1 MLDAIT
7 RPHQLAPHSVEAE
20 EAALGSVLINPDTY
34 HDLKVFL
41 HAADFFIVRNGWV
54 WEAIDAIAER
64 GEGIDNLT
72 VCAELHSQGRLEQ
85 VGGAAYIAY
94 LINNTPTHIHAET
107 YGRIV
112 ERAAIRR
119 RLLAAASEIAQA
131 ALEEDAEI
139 DQVINHAENAL
150 YGVTTRRDD
159 QALQPIHSAASK
171 HYDVTEYRMEH
182 RGEPIGIPTGF
193 RKLDE
198 LTGGLEPG
206 KLYTIAARPGV
217 GKSALLLNIATN
229 AAKRYQRR
237 VVLFSL
243 EMKAE
248 EIMGRLVASE
258 TGIDAQR
265 VKAGAL
271 DERQWSTYTRKV
283 NEIANWRIYIDDTSA
298 LTIAQMR
305 SKVARLMH
313 GGGIDLVVMDYIQRM
328 YGRDERDVRRNE
340 NREREIAFVAQ
351 NLKNIA
357 MDYNV
362 PVLSA
367 AQINREVEKRNDK
380 RPMLA
385 DLRESGA
392 IEQESDFVAFI
403 YRPADDDKNAEL
415 VIRKHRGGPLDS
427 VPLYYRD
434 SILQFTDRS

>member
-1 MLDAIT
+1 MVDAIS
-7 RPHQLAPHSVEAE
+7 RPNTLAPHSVEAE

-41 HAADFFIVRNGWV
+41 HTADFFIVRNGWV

-85 VGGAAYIAY
+85 VGGSAYIAY

-119 RLLAAASEIAQA
+119 RLLAAASAIAQS

-150 YGVTTRRDD
+150 YSVTTRRDD
-159 QALQPIHSAASK
+159 QSLQPIHSAASA
-171 HYDVTEYRMEH
+171 HYDHTEYRMEH

-193 RKLDE
+193 TKLDE

-206 KLYTIAARPGV
+206 KLYTIAARPGI

-229 AAKRYQRR
+229 AAKDKRR

-243 EMKAE
+243 EMKAD

-265 VKAGAL
+265 IKAGAL
-271 DERQWSTYTRKV
+271 DERQWSTYARKV

-313 GGGIDLVVMDYIQRM
+313 GGGVDLVIMDYMQRM
-328 YGRDERDVRRNE
+328 YGRDERDVRKNE

-357 MDYNV
+357 MDFNV

-403 YRPADDDKNAEL
+403 YRPEDDNKNAEL
-415 VIRKHRGGPLDS
+415 VIRKHRGGPLDT
-427 VPLYYRD
+427 VRLYYHD
-434 SILQFTDRS
+434 SILKFTGRN